1 MFGLRSRNSKERPR
15 FRHKQTK
22 IANEKMERKPSLRC
36 TLLLLRKWNR
46 IPSADCQICSLSSF
60 YPMTSMCG
68 GPPLPLSP
76 VRDPLLQSVFSL
88 GLSFHHTFRALPKV
102 GKTSSPSPPSSADLC
117 IYQSAHPFIPAKMNA
132 SHRSLLSAAADAEE
146 SSPLESQS
154 EEEALL
160 LSSLC
165 LSQSRTSLPP
175 SVITI
180 KSQSPKCLVHAT
192 NTDAGE
198 AADNYTHT
206 LSMMKSTDQ
215 GK

>member
-22 IANEKMERKPSLRC
+22 IANEKTERKPSLRC

-68 GPPLPLSP
+68 GPPLPPSP
-76 VRDPLLQSVFSL
+76 VRDPLLQSAFTL
-88 GLSFHHTFRALPKV
+88 GLSSHHTFRALLKV

-132 SHRSLLSAAADAEE
+132 CHRSLLSAAADAEE
-146 SSPLESQS
+146 RRALRLNRRVKKRLCSSPPS
-154 EEEALL
+154 AFHKAAPP
-160 LSSLC
+160 
-165 LSQSRTSLPP
+165 SLPP
-175 SVITI
+175 SLSHHHQITI
-180 KSQSPKCLVHAT
+180 SQMPRPCNKHRCRRGCRQLH
-192 NTDAGE
+192 
-198 AADNYTHT
+198 THT
-206 LSMMKSTDQ
+206 HCQ
-215 GK
+215 